1 MTKVVLFGD
10 SLTAGVVDGHPSSI
24 FTRLLEEIGRA

>member
-10 SLTAGVVDGHPSSI
+10 SLTAGVVDGHPSPI
-24 FTRLLEEIGRA
+24 FTRLFRR